1 MKKNMTE
8 RQLAAAIY
16 RLSDSN
22 HAKAD
27 LALLVEKS
35 PAIKSSPS
43 FKAINFSP
51 RHHHALILK
60 LLLAVATEQEIEA
73 HRLPDTEEE
82 TPPTEEETPPV
93 EEETPP
99 SEEETPPAEEET
111 PPAEG
116 EKTTSES
123 ATVPGSSAAGQNI
136 KSAAGQNKKK
146 SQKKKNTPTSTGKT
160 SSTKTSSGQS

>member
-1 MKKNMTE
+1 MKKNMNE

-16 RLSDSN
+16 RLSDPN

-43 FKAINFSP
+43 FKTINFSP

-73 HRLPDTEEE
+73 HRHPDTKEKKA
-82 TPPTEEETPPV
+82 TTA
-93 EEETPP
+93 P
-99 SEEETPPAEEET
+99 SSADK
-111 PPAEG
+111 A
-116 EKTTSES
+116 KK

-146 SQKKKNTPTSTGKT
+146 SQKKTNTQTSTGKT

>member
-1 MKKNMTE
+1 MKKNMNE

-16 RLSDSN
+16 RLSDPN

-43 FKAINFSP
+43 FKTINFSP

-73 HRLPDTEEE
+73 HRIPDTKEKKA
-82 TPPTEEETPPV
+82 TTA
-93 EEETPP
+93 P
-99 SEEETPPAEEET
+99 SSADK
-111 PPAEG
+111 A
-116 EKTTSES
+116 KK
-123 ATVPGSSAAGQNI
+123 ATVPGS
-136 KSAAGQNKKK
+136 SAAGQNKKK
-146 SQKKKNTPTSTGKT
+146 SQKKTNTPTSTGKT

>member
-1 MKKNMTE
+1 MKKNMNE

-16 RLSDSN
+16 RLSDPN

-43 FKAINFSP
+43 FKTINFSP

-73 HRLPDTEEE
+73 HRIPGTK
-82 TPPTEEETPPV
+82 
-93 EEETPP
+93 
-99 SEEETPPAEEET
+99 
-111 PPAEG
+111 
-116 EKTTSES
+116 EKTPKLSPSPAGKTKE
-123 ATVPGSSAAGQNI
+123 ATVPGSSAAGQD
-136 KSAAGQNKKK
+136 KKK
-146 SQKKKNTPTSTGKT
+146 SQKKTNTPTSTGKT

>member
-1 MKKNMTE
+1 MKKNMNE

-16 RLSDSN
+16 RLSDPN

-43 FKAINFSP
+43 FKTINFSP

-60 LLLAVATEQEIEA
+60 LLLAVATEQDIEA
-73 HRLPDTEEE
+73 HRIPDTK
-82 TPPTEEETPPV
+82 
-93 EEETPP
+93 
-99 SEEETPPAEEET
+99 
-111 PPAEG
+111 
-116 EKTTSES
+116 EKKATTTFS
-123 ATVPGSSAAGQNI
+123 ADKAKKTTVPGSSAAGQNK

-146 SQKKKNTPTSTGKT
+146 SQKKTNTPTSTGKT
-160 SSTKTSSGQS
+160 SSTQTSSGQS

>member
-1 MKKNMTE
+1 MNE

-16 RLSDSN
+16 RLSDPN

-43 FKAINFSP
+43 FKTINFSP

-73 HRLPDTEEE
+73 HRIPDTK
-82 TPPTEEETPPV
+82 
-93 EEETPP
+93 
-99 SEEETPPAEEET
+99 
-111 PPAEG
+111 
-116 EKTTSES
+116 EKTPKSSTSSAGKEKK
-123 ATVPGSSAAGQNI
+123 ATVSGS
-136 KSAAGQNKKK
+136 SAAGQNKKK
-146 SQKKKNTPTSTGKT
+146 SQKKTNTPTSTGKT

>member
-1 MKKNMTE
+1 MKKNMNE

-16 RLSDSN
+16 RLSDPN

-43 FKAINFSP
+43 FKTINFSP
-51 RHHHALILK
+51 RHNHALILK

-73 HRLPDTEEE
+73 HRLPDTKEKKA
-82 TPPTEEETPPV
+82 TTA
-93 EEETPP
+93 P
-99 SEEETPPAEEET
+99 SSADK
-111 PPAEG
+111 AK
-116 EKTTSES
+116 KT
-123 ATVPGSSAAGQNI
+123 TVPGSSPAGQD
-136 KSAAGQNKKK
+136 KKK
-146 SQKKKNTPTSTGKT
+146 SQKKTNTPTSTGKT

>member
-73 HRLPDTEEE
+73 HRIPDTKEE
-82 TPPTEEETPPV
+82 TPKSATSSAGKAKKATV
-93 EEETPP
+93 
-99 SEEETPPAEEET
+99 PA
-111 PPAEG
+111 
-116 EKTTSES
+116 TSS
-123 ATVPGSSAAGQNI
+123 ADKAKKATVPGS
-136 KSAAGQNKKK
+136 SAAGQNKKK
-146 SQKKKNTPTSTGKT
+146 SQKKTNTPTSTGKT

>member
-1 MKKNMTE
+1 MNE

-16 RLSDSN
+16 RLSDPN

-43 FKAINFSP
+43 FKTINFSP
-51 RHHHALILK
+51 RHNHALILK
-60 LLLAVATEQEIEA
+60 LLLAVATEKEIEA
-73 HRLPDTEEE
+73 HRIPATK
-82 TPPTEEETPPV
+82 
-93 EEETPP
+93 
-99 SEEETPPAEEET
+99 EETPPAEEET

-146 SQKKKNTPTSTGKT
+146 SQKKTNTPTSTGKT

>member
-1 MKKNMTE
+1 MKKNMNE

-16 RLSDSN
+16 RLSDPN

-43 FKAINFSP
+43 FKTINFSP
-51 RHHHALILK
+51 RHNHALILK

-73 HRLPDTEEE
+73 HRIPDTK
-82 TPPTEEETPPV
+82 
-93 EEETPP
+93 
-99 SEEETPPAEEET
+99 EETPPAEEET

-146 SQKKKNTPTSTGKT
+146 SQKKTNTPTSTGKT

>member
-1 MKKNMTE
+1 MKKNMNE

-16 RLSDSN
+16 RLSDPN

-43 FKAINFSP
+43 FKTINFSP
-51 RHHHALILK
+51 RHNHALILK
-60 LLLAVATEQEIEA
+60 LLRAVATEQEIEA
-73 HRLPDTEEE
+73 HRLPGTK
-82 TPPTEEETPPV
+82 
-93 EEETPP
+93 
-99 SEEETPPAEEET
+99 
-111 PPAEG
+111 
-116 EKTTSES
+116 EKTPKLSPSPAGKTKE

-136 KSAAGQNKKK
+136 ESPAGQNKKK
-146 SQKKKNTPTSTGKT
+146 SQKKTNTPTSTGKT

>member
-43 FKAINFSP
+43 FKTINFSP

-60 LLLAVATEQEIEA
+60 LLLAVATEKEIEA
-73 HRLPDTEEE
+73 HRIPGTKEI
-82 TPPTEEETPPV
+82 TPK
-93 EEETPP
+93 
-99 SEEETPPAEEET
+99 PA
-111 PPAEG
+111 
-116 EKTTSES
+116 TSS
-123 ATVPGSSAAGQNI
+123 AGKAKKATVPGS
-136 KSAAGQNKKK
+136 SAAGQNKKK
-146 SQKKKNTPTSTGKT
+146 SQKKTNTPTSTGKT

>member
-1 MKKNMTE
+1 MNE

-16 RLSDSN
+16 RLSDPN

-43 FKAINFSP
+43 FKTINFSP

-73 HRLPDTEEE
+73 HRIPDTKEK
-82 TPPTEEETPPV
+82 
-93 EEETPP
+93 
-99 SEEETPPAEEET
+99 
-111 PPAEG
+111 
-116 EKTTSES
+116 KTTTAPSS
-123 ATVPGSSAAGQNI
+123 AGKAKKATVSGS
-136 KSAAGQNKKK
+136 SAAGQNKKK
-146 SQKKKNTPTSTGKT
+146 SQKKTNTPTSTGKT

>member
-1 MKKNMTE
+1 MKKNMNE

-16 RLSDSN
+16 RLSDPN
-22 HAKAD
+22 HARAD

-43 FKAINFSP
+43 FKTINFSP

-73 HRLPDTEEE
+73 HRIPDTK
-82 TPPTEEETPPV
+82 
-93 EEETPP
+93 
-99 SEEETPPAEEET
+99 
-111 PPAEG
+111 
-116 EKTTSES
+116 EKTPNSSPSPAGKTKK
-123 ATVPGSSAAGQNI
+123 ATVSGS
-136 KSAAGQNKKK
+136 SAAGQNKKK
-146 SQKKKNTPTSTGKT
+146 SQKKTNTPTSTGKT

>member
-1 MKKNMTE
+1 MNE

-16 RLSDSN
+16 RLSDPN

-35 PAIKSSPS
+35 LAIKSSPS
-43 FKAINFSP
+43 FKTINFSP

-73 HRLPDTEEE
+73 HRIPDTK
-82 TPPTEEETPPV
+82 
-93 EEETPP
+93 
-99 SEEETPPAEEET
+99 
-111 PPAEG
+111 
-116 EKTTSES
+116 EKTPNSS
-123 ATVPGSSAAGQNI
+123 PSPAGKAKKATVPGS
-136 KSAAGQNKKK
+136 SAAGQNKKK
-146 SQKKKNTPTSTGKT
+146 SQKKTNTPTSTGKT

>member
-73 HRLPDTEEE
+73 HRMPDTKEKKA
-82 TPPTEEETPPV
+82 TTA
-93 EEETPP
+93 P
-99 SEEETPPAEEET
+99 SSAGK
-111 PPAEG
+111 A
-116 EKTTSES
+116 KK
-123 ATVPGSSAAGQNI
+123 ATVPGS
-136 KSAAGQNKKK
+136 SAAGQNKKK
-146 SQKKKNTPTSTGKT
+146 SQKKTNTPTSTGKT
-160 SSTKTSSGQS
+160 SSTQTSSGQS

>member
-1 MKKNMTE
+1 MKKNMNE

-16 RLSDSN
+16 RLSDPN

-43 FKAINFSP
+43 FKTINFSP
-51 RHHHALILK
+51 RHNHALILK

-73 HRLPDTEEE
+73 HRLPGTK
-82 TPPTEEETPPV
+82 
-93 EEETPP
+93 
-99 SEEETPPAEEET
+99 
-111 PPAEG
+111 
-116 EKTTSES
+116 EKTPKLSPSPAGKTKE

-136 KSAAGQNKKK
+136 ESPAGQNKKK
-146 SQKKKNTPTSTGKT
+146 SQKKTNTPTSTGKT

>member
-73 HRLPDTEEE
+73 HRIPDTK
-82 TPPTEEETPPV
+82 
-93 EEETPP
+93 
-99 SEEETPPAEEET
+99 
-111 PPAEG
+111 
-116 EKTTSES
+116 EKKATTARSS
-123 ATVPGSSAAGQNI
+123 AGKAKKTTVPGS
-136 KSAAGQNKKK
+136 SAAGQNKKK
-146 SQKKKNTPTSTGKT
+146 SQKKTNTPTSTGKT

>member
-1 MKKNMTE
+1 MKQNMNE

-16 RLSDSN
+16 RLSDPN

-43 FKAINFSP
+43 FKTINFSP

-73 HRLPDTEEE
+73 HRIPGTK
-82 TPPTEEETPPV
+82 
-93 EEETPP
+93 
-99 SEEETPPAEEET
+99 
-111 PPAEG
+111 
-116 EKTTSES
+116 EKTPKLSPSPAGKTKE
-123 ATVPGSSAAGQNI
+123 ATVPGSSAAGQD
-136 KSAAGQNKKK
+136 KKK
-146 SQKKKNTPTSTGKT
+146 SQKKTNTPTSTGKT

>member
-1 MKKNMTE
+1 MKKNMNE

-16 RLSDSN
+16 RLYDPN

-43 FKAINFSP
+43 FKTINFSP

-73 HRLPDTEEE
+73 HRIPDTKEKKA
-82 TPPTEEETPPV
+82 TTA
-93 EEETPP
+93 P
-99 SEEETPPAEEET
+99 SSAGK
-111 PPAEG
+111 AK
-116 EKTTSES
+116 KTTVS
-123 ATVPGSSAAGQNI
+123 GS
-136 KSAAGQNKKK
+136 SAAGQNKKK
-146 SQKKKNTPTSTGKT
+146 SQKKTNTPTSTGKT

>member
-1 MKKNMTE
+1 MNE

-16 RLSDSN
+16 RLSDPN

-43 FKAINFSP
+43 FKTINFSP

-73 HRLPDTEEE
+73 HRIPDTK
-82 TPPTEEETPPV
+82 
-93 EEETPP
+93 
-99 SEEETPPAEEET
+99 EETPPAESEKSHRFRQFRCR
-111 PPAEG
+111 AE
-116 EKTTSES
+116 
-123 ATVPGSSAAGQNI
+123 
-136 KSAAGQNKKK
+136 
-146 SQKKKNTPTSTGKT
+146 
-160 SSTKTSSGQS
+160 

>member
-1 MKKNMTE
+1 MKKNMNE

-16 RLSDSN
+16 RLSDPN

-43 FKAINFSP
+43 FKTINFSP

-60 LLLAVATEQEIEA
+60 LLLAVATEKEIEA
-73 HRLPDTEEE
+73 HRIPDTKEEKA
-82 TPPTEEETPPV
+82 TTA
-93 EEETPP
+93 P
-99 SEEETPPAEEET
+99 SSA
-111 PPAEG
+111 G
-116 EKTTSES
+116 KTKK
-123 ATVPGSSAAGQNI
+123 ATVSGS
-136 KSAAGQNKKK
+136 SAAGQNKKK
-146 SQKKKNTPTSTGKT
+146 SQKKTNTPTSTGKT

>member
-1 MKKNMTE
+1 MKKNMNE

-16 RLSDSN
+16 RLSDPN

-27 LALLVEKS
+27 LDLLVEKS

-43 FKAINFSP
+43 FKTINFSP

-73 HRLPDTEEE
+73 HRIPDTK
-82 TPPTEEETPPV
+82 
-93 EEETPP
+93 
-99 SEEETPPAEEET
+99 
-111 PPAEG
+111 
-116 EKTTSES
+116 EKTPNSS
-123 ATVPGSSAAGQNI
+123 PSPAGKAKKATVPGSSAAGQNI

-146 SQKKKNTPTSTGKT
+146 SQKKTNTPTSTGKT